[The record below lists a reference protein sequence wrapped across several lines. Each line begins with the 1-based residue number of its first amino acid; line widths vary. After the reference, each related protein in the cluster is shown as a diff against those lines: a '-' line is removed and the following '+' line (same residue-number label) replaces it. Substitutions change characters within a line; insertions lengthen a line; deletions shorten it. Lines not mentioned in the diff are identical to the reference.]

1 MQRKEHYYVNLNGKG
16 DQMKYKLNKIT
27 LVPDKYGYHLKI
39 GMITKLDNN
48 GKYIKHVKINE
59 DIVNILKNNFV
70 IEE

>member
-1 MQRKEHYYVNLNGKG
+1 
-16 DQMKYKLNKIT
+16 MKYKLNKIT